1 MIFTTTLKVNVS
13 FISQLAVIMVGVIT
27 FIIQDFVRS
36 IVIGLPTGHND
47 WEKFENKGDN
57 LVSRREY
64 TRFNAID

>member
-1 MIFTTTLKVNVS
+1 MQFHL
-13 FISQLAVIMVGVIT
+13 QLTVIMVGVDGIT
-27 FIIQDFVRS
+27 FIIYDCLRS